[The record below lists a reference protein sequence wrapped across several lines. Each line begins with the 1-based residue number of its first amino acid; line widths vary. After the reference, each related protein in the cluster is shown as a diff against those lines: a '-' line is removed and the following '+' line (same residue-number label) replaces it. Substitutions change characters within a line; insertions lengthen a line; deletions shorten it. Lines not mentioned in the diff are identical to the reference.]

1 MKILVTGGAG
11 FIGSHIVDALIENGH
26 AVVVIDDLFTGHE
39 ENVNPKARFLKMDVR
54 DPELMRLFVE
64 ERFDVV
70 NHQAARGNVRA
81 SMEDPIVYADV
92 NVRGGVNLLECS
104 RKCGVKKFIY
114 SSTGGCV
121 YGELQYLPADENHPI
136 APRDPYGASK
146 ASFEL
151 YLPVFEVNYGLKYTI
166 FRYPNI
172 YGPRQDPLGEAGVV
186 SIFTGQ
192 MLRGIQPVIN
202 GDGEQ
207 ERDYV
212 FVGDVARANLIA
224 LYAGDNDAFNLGWGI
239 GTSVNT
245 IFHNLRDILKSD
257 MKEVHGPPKL
267 GEVCRS
273 CLNAEKVKRML
284 GWEPQVKLEE
294 GLKRT
299 VDYFRP
305 VFASPA

>member
-11 FIGSHIVDALIENGH
+11 FIGSHIVDALIESDH
-26 AVVVIDDLFTGHE
+26 EVVVIDDLSTGHE
-39 ENVNPKARFLKMDVR
+39 ENLNPRARFLKMDVR
-54 DPELMRLFVE
+54 DPDLMRLFEE

-70 NHQAARGNVRA
+70 NHQAARANVRA
-81 SMEDPIVYADV
+81 SMEDSIVYADV

-104 RKCGVKKFIY
+104 RKCGVRKFIY
-114 SSTGGCV
+114 ASTGGCV

-136 APRDPYGASK
+136 VPRDPYGASK

-186 SIFTGQ
+186 SIFIGQ
-192 MLRGIQPVIN
+192 MLRGIQPIIN

-212 FVGDVARANLIA
+212 FVQDVARGNLMA
-224 LYAGDNDAFNLGWGI
+224 MSGGDNDVFNLGWGV

-245 IFHNLRDILKSD
+245 IFHHLKDITRSD
-257 MKEVHGPPKL
+257 AREVHGPPKL
-267 GEVCRS
+267 GEVRRS
-273 CLNAEKVKRML
+273 CLYAHKIKRAL
-284 GWEPQVKLEE
+284 GWEPQVTLGK
-294 GLKRT
+294 GLAMT
-299 VDYFRP
+299 VDFFRP
-305 VFASPA
+305 MFQKES